1 MAAMRSTANGN
12 IVRGSHVRV
21 RAWRNAFVAWTAVVV
36 QLNAS
41 NASKHRP
48 NDMTR
53 SATAAFAADLGKVEW
68 G

>member
-1 MAAMRSTANGN
+1 MRSTANGN
-12 IVRGSHVRV
+12 IGRFSLVRV
-21 RAWRNAFVAWTAVVV
+21 RAWRNAFVAWTAAVV
-36 QLNAS
+36 QLNGN

-53 SATAAFAADLGKVEW
+53 SSTAAFAAGLGKVEW